1 MTLTLYDIK
10 QLTWF
15 EYRDL
20 GLLNPM
26 ATTTTKN
33 ICNLS
38 LKRQNK
44 KEKKK
49 HLKHL
54 KCEVLS
60 KAVSMP

>member
-10 QLTWF
+10 QLNMVWGF

-44 KEKKK
+44 KEIGRA
-49 HLKHL
+49 H
-54 KCEVLS
+54 V
-60 KAVSMP
+60 